1 MIYRRFGR
9 TELQIPVF
17 SCGGMRFQQSWSAD
31 KPVSAAS
38 QNNLDEVLAHAF
50 ALGINHVET
59 ARGYGTSEA
68 QLGNALRRY
77 PRDSFILQ
85 SKVAP
90 TADPKQFEANL
101 EQTFERLQVNT
112 LDLFGFHGVNNREV
126 FNWMMRP
133 GGCLEVAE
141 RFRAAGRIKHIG
153 FSTHASLDLILNTI
167 ESNRFDYV
175 NLHWYFIFQEN
186 TPALAAA
193 TLRDMGVFIISP
205 TDKGGHLH
213 TARPLWLQA
222 CAPLSPLQ
230 FNDVF
235 CLSNP
240 QVHTLSV
247 GAARPS
253 DFDAHVA
260 ALAHLTPD
268 GGSPA
273 VSAAAQRLLDQWT
286 NTLGET
292 FAASY
297 LQGVPEWDALP
308 EGINVRKTLW
318 LWGLVKAWD
327 LLPYARSRYNMLSQN
342 DPWFPGYKAVGYN
355 PAKLRAA
362 LAASPHVER
371 IMAILPEA
379 HHLLNEGER

>member
-1 MIYRRFGR
+1 MLYRRFGR

-38 QNNLDEVLAHAF
+38 QSNLDAVLAHAF

-68 QLGNALRRY
+68 QLGKALRAY
-77 PRDSFILQ
+77 PRNRFILQ

-101 EQTFERLQVNT
+101 EQTFERLQVSS
-112 LDLFGFHGVNNREV
+112 LDLFAFHGVNNREV
-126 FNWMMRP
+126 FNWMMRD

-141 RFRAAGRIKHIG
+141 RFRAAGRLKHIG
-153 FSTHASLDLILNTI
+153 FSTHASLDVILETI
-167 ESNRFDYV
+167 ETNRFDYV

-186 TPALAAA
+186 APAIAAA
-193 TLRDMGVFIISP
+193 TARDMGVFIISP

-213 TARPLWLQA
+213 TPRPLWLDA

-230 FNDVF
+230 FNDLF

-240 QVHTLSV
+240 AVHTLSV

-260 ALAHLTPD
+260 ALANLPPHD
-268 GGSPA
+268 DA
-273 VSAAAQRLLDQWT
+273 VKAAASRLQTRW
-286 NTLGET
+286 NETLGDD

-297 LQGVPEWDALP
+297 LQGVPEWERLP
-308 EGINVRKTLW
+308 EGVNVRKTLW
-318 LWGLVKAWD
+318 LWGLIKAWD

-342 DPWFPGYKAVGYN
+342 DPWFPGYKAIGYDER
-355 PAKLRAA
+355 KLRSA
-362 LAASPHVER
+362 LAGSPHVDR
-371 IMAILPEA
+371 IMQILPQA
-379 HHLLNEGER
+379 HHLLHEER